1 VFLDIRMHVMAE
13 IAAADSPR
21 HEDAG
26 GRPPRIIGLSGESQE
41 RESHAVTGMDDFLLN
56 LSASPTPSTP

>member
-13 IAAADSPR
+13 IAAADSPC

-26 GRPPRIIGLSGESQE
+26 GHPPRNIDLSGESQE
-41 RESHAVTGMDDFLLN
+41 RDSYTVAGMDDFLLN